1 MSTRSQARDYINTV
15 LTPPNALE
23 RIASL
28 RSNPS
33 IQNGVQ
39 SIPDELL
46 NKDSLLRC
54 DTIKNPSLYD
64 IPGSIKGL
72 SIPSLSKSAFS
83 GFDIP
88 SLHKSG
94 TIETKDAQEAL
105 NLTSVPT
112 PTKSFCIR
120 YLEEMIHK
128 SPSSGPRTPLGS
140 PQVSVAGFEHDLTT
154 PPISSVCTLASGPI
168 AAAAATEEILSMA
181 DARADSNTEN
191 KGGSHESESLNN
203 LNVNSIEKDAEG
215 EQVDANAEAS
225 PAINNH
231 EVENILNNTEEPMDC
246 NENVDAEVS
255 NEMNNVENEMDI
267 EKQVE
272 KLATPAPLL
281 LSPIASISSQG
292 PADLAPVAELPSGVP
307 GFNGRPPVEIVFS
320 FDTTGSMSQC
330 IDEVREKLRDT
341 IQRLLGDV
349 PFLKI
354 AVIAHGDYCDRN
366 EFYTL
371 KSIDFTNDIN
381 ALDMFVKDV
390 NGTGGGDWEE
400 CYEYVLRQVRG
411 LSWSPGTQRSLVMI
425 GDAIPHGQDFYVNPS
440 TNRCLPPEL
449 QGANIDWKEETERL
463 FNDMVSFSIIIFEQR
478 KHLPSIH
485 SKILIEIFN
494 VIILF
499 L

>member
-33 IQNGVQ
+33 IQNGAQ
-39 SIPDELL
+39 PIPDGPSAL

-54 DTIKNPSLYD
+54 DTIKNPSFYD

-72 SIPSLSKSAFS
+72 SIPSFSKSAIS

-94 TIETKDAQEAL
+94 TIETADAQEAL

-120 YLEEMIHK
+120 YLEEMLQK
-128 SPSSGPRTPLGS
+128 SSSRVPRTPLGS
-140 PQVSVAGFEHDLTT
+140 PQVSVAGSEHDLTT

-168 AAAAATEEILSMA
+168 AAAAATEEILSLA
-181 DARADSNTEN
+181 DARADSNAEN
-191 KGGSHESESLNN
+191 KDGSHESESLNN
-203 LNVNSIEKDAEG
+203 LNVNSIEKDAEC
-215 EQVDANAEAS
+215 ENDANPESSSAVVNDA
-225 PAINNH
+225 A
-231 EVENILNNTEEPMDC
+231 ENIMNNTEEPMDC
-246 NENVDAEVS
+246 NENVDGEVT
-255 NEMNNVENEMDI
+255 NEVNNVENEMDI

-272 KLATPAPLL
+272 KLATPAPPL
-281 LSPIASISSQG
+281 LSPVASISSQG
-292 PADLAPVAELPSGVP
+292 PADPAPLAELPLGVP

-371 KSIDFTNDIN
+371 KSIDFNNDIN

-425 GDAIPHGQDFYVNPS
+425 GDAIPHGQDFYLNPS

-463 FNDMVSFSIIIFEQR
+463 FNDMVSFSIINFTQKKTFTIYQF
-478 KHLPSIH
+478 K
-485 SKILIEIFN
+485 KFN
-494 VIILF
+494 
-499 L
+499 